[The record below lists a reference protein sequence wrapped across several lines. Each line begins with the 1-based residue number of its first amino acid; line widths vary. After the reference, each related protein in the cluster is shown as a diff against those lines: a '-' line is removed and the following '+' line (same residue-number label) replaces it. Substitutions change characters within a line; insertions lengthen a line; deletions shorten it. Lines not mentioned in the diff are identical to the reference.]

1 MPKTRVACFLT
12 HNAQGS
18 DSHQRHVDQ
27 CTTRAVC
34 CLQYYNV
41 TDIHVYHSD
50 YEHNANKKTCIVWYF
65 GIVHTAIQK
74 QKGLGQTYPPSETP
88 TAMIGEPG
96 KRFPTCSITS
106 DRSSVFDAQYVRG
119 V

>member
-18 DSHQRHVDQ
+18 DSHHRHVDQ
-27 CTTRAVC
+27 CTTTAVR
-34 CLQYYNV
+34 CLQNYNV
-41 TDIHVYHSD
+41 TGIYHSY
-50 YEHNANKKTCIVWYF
+50 YEHNANKKHVWYF

-74 QKGLGQTYPPSETP
+74 QKGLSQTYPPSETP